1 MQTPSADSQRI
12 YAPGILRDQVVIVT
26 GGGSGIGLATALEMA
41 RLGAK
46 VAICGRTVDKLEAA
60 RAQLV
65 QIGSVLAQP
74 CDIREPSQVEQFVR
88 AVIAQWGRI
97 DIVVNNAGVLG
108 TWRLGETTDEQWQRV
123 IDVNLTGV
131 FRMTRAAMPLLL
143 ESERGGRVI
152 SVASITPLRG
162 EARTSAYAASKGGV
176 IGFTKALSRE
186 VAHRGVTVNGL
197 APGYI
202 ETEQTA
208 ATFAGEHRDSIL
220 GQVTMREFG
229 TPADVAGAA
238 VYLASDAARYVT
250 GQILVVDGGVV

>member
-1 MQTPSADSQRI
+1 MAEAGPAELS
-12 YAPGILRDQVVIVT
+12 LT
-26 GGGSGIGLATALEMA
+26 GRRALVSGAARGIGAAIAAALASAGASVAICDVDESGALATAGALEGVVGA
-41 RLGAK
+41 ACDVRSTDDVERFVGWAAERLG
-46 VAICGRTVDKLEAA
+46 G
-60 RAQLV
+60 
-65 QIGSVLAQP
+65 
-74 CDIREPSQVEQFVR
+74 
-88 AVIAQWGRI
+88 I